1 MLDRCKRGVKPRCID
16 CRYDG
21 VYTAECSCRA
31 DYVET
36 QHASETGVFL
46 SVDGS
51 AGSKRFH
58 TTKHH
63 LSPAATGL
71 DASHSYV
78 AFRHCI
84 DLHPLPPHRTQPL
97 PSSKSAFTQLLLT
110 YTVTTYWQLVHLEDL
125 GIDQFIPGGVGRDR
139 ESCEGRSTSGRLRVL
154 ESFFSVR
161 LRELSDSGCGRSRL
175 TGGLSGLD

>member
-16 CRYDG
+16 CRHDG
-21 VYTAECSCRA
+21 VYTAECGCRT

-71 DASHSYV
+71 DASHAYV

-84 DLHPLPPHRTQPL
+84 DLHPLPPYATFAELKICIHSVIADIHGHHILATR
-97 PSSKSAFTQLLLT
+97 PS
-110 YTVTTYWQLVHLEDL
+110 
-125 GIDQFIPGGVGRDR
+125 
-139 ESCEGRSTSGRLRVL
+139 
-154 ESFFSVR
+154 
-161 LRELSDSGCGRSRL
+161 
-175 TGGLSGLD
+175 